1 MEYGMYYS
9 RGTQNASSIV
19 GKIDYFAYVIFNCL
33 SRNLDIFSV
42 CMLFVGFI
50 TSAFFTYKL
59 PEIRIIAVLFVALV
73 LLINIVNNV
82 KKRRIDFLFQS
93 IIIIFVVF
101 QFSLDQLRG
110 YESQVALFIAMIIA
124 LSYYKY
130 NNLIYKVLRVVLV
143 INFLVMT
150 YELMTYE
157 YLIKVIEENKYEH
170 GRLQGLFSYSKECGF
185 FLFMTFLYVRK
196 YSAGLFIKSIVIAS
210 SLMSG
215 SRTVILFVGF
225 IVLLDFVLSFQV
237 KFKAK
242 VFFQKMIIIFFGGI
256 LFGFLMLKYFDD
268 DNIYML
274 YRILS
279 SFDFSSSSHVERVLF
294 WSGYINGLDN
304 YLFNQWLF
312 GAGAYLN
319 FLLGNGSE
327 NTYLMVLSQF
337 GLIGLFI
344 FGFPLLLALIMF
356 FRYPRELYPL
366 VLMLLFFN
374 VGRIGVGW
382 ADGILMWCY
391 VIGVIY
397 SRSTMINRENKLS
410 G

>member
-1 MEYGMYYS
+1 MYYS

-19 GKIDYFAYVIFNCL
+19 GKIDCFAYVIFNYL
-33 SRNLDIFSV
+33 SRHLDILSV

-50 TSAFFTYKL
+50 TSAFFTYKS
-59 PEIRIIAVLFVALV
+59 PEIRIIAALCVALV
-73 LLINIVNNV
+73 LLIDIVNNV
-82 KKRRIDFLFQS
+82 KKRRIEFLFQS
-93 IIIIFVVF
+93 IILIFVVF
-101 QFSLDQLRG
+101 LFTLDQVRG
-110 YESQVALFIAMIIA
+110 YESQLALFISMIIA
-124 LSYYKY
+124 LSFYKY
-130 NNLIYKVLRVVLV
+130 NDLIYKVLRVVLV

-185 FLFMTFLYVRK
+185 FLFMVFLYVKK
-196 YSAGLFIKSIVIAS
+196 YSSGLFIKSIIIAS

-225 IVLLDFVLSFQV
+225 IILLDFVLSFQV
-237 KFKAK
+237 KLKVK
-242 VFFQKMIIIFFGGI
+242 VFFQIMLIIIFGGI
-256 LFGFLMLKYFDD
+256 LFGLLILKYFDD
-268 DNIYML
+268 NNIYML

-279 SFDFSSSSHVERVLF
+279 SFDFSSSSHVERILF
-294 WSGYINGLDN
+294 WNGYINGLDN
-304 YLFNQWLF
+304 YLFHQWLF
-312 GAGAYLN
+312 GAGTYLN
-319 FLLGNGSE
+319 IALGNGSE
-327 NTYLMVLSQF
+327 NTYLMIVSQF
-337 GLIGLFI
+337 GLIGLFV
-344 FGFPLLLALIMF
+344 FGLPLVLALIMF

-366 VLMLLFFN
+366 ALMLLFLN